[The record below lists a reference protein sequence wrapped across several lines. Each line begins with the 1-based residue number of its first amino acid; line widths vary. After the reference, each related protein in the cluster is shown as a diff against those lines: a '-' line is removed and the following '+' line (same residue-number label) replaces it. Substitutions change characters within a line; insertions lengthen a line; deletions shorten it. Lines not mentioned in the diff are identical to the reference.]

1 MVRRL
6 ARSGDIGARRGWL
19 AVVGV
24 ALALVPWA
32 TAPADARPPVRGLVY
47 ERAASPVLGELRAQL
62 GHKLRL
68 TPVTRARLRRNRRYR
83 LLVLDGH
90 SLSPA
95 ALARRRRAIGR
106 YMDRGGWVLALDVGP
121 GHFARTL
128 DRLTRFNIG
137 GAGRSSRAFLFRDA
151 VVHGHPSVIML
162 DTPRLGANG
171 TTAASAATHRGVVGD
186 QAAEVAYLMRARL
199 LRPATGVDPPDPGE
213 QDVPDYL
220 QHRQWNYTLSDAQGV
235 QAAYWNDTH
244 LCSGLECF
252 IDRVLGVPAQGH
264 QTANWVMNH
273 TFDVYL
279 DNAAGD
285 PGGDFQ
291 VVTYNLDGEFNPK
304 RPDEQFAFMYES
316 FPLRGAGGPTA
327 FLERAWWT
335 GAVDVGVTPDS
346 ATDGKLTLQATA
358 PATPDATTQYTSGD
372 EFSVG
377 FSYDP
382 SEGPGFESSYKVSNV
397 QTHTVPDWGV
407 ANLSAGN
414 ALAWEFSAR
423 NACDIRGPHY
433 SRGACFSLG
442 LNADELGQPVLPN
455 ELSRSQLQLAATG
468 RWRTKQLLADSASGT
483 LTFSLPSRVQIEDTY
498 CPPPFL
504 DFGCTDWV
512 PAWTTT
518 GPPTQ
523 SYTIDVSDVVPV
535 GIKGVTVAPNPVD
548 GSANQKAAGTV
559 TLASPA
565 RIPTTVVIFSDIR
578 NAIVGPP
585 TGSGVSRTTVSI
597 PAGQTQATFPILTNA
612 NRISPGG
619 SATAQ
624 ITAFYGTATTT
635 QLRVT
640 AEGGR

>member
-1 MVRRL
+1 MRRRL
-6 ARSGDIGARRGWL
+6 AHRCDVRVGRVLL
-19 AVVGV
+19 AAV
-24 ALALVPWA
+24 ALGVALVPWA
-32 TAPADARPPVRGLVY
+32 TARVEARPPVRGLVY
-47 ERAASPVLGELRAQL
+47 KGVSSPVLREVRALL
-62 GHKLRL
+62 GRKLRL
-68 TPVTRARLRRNRRYR
+68 AAATRARMRRNRRYR
-83 LLVLDGH
+83 LLVVDGNAI
-90 SLSPA
+90 SPA
-95 ALARRRRAIGR
+95 ELARRRRSIGR
-106 YMDRGGWVLALDVGP
+106 YMDAGGWVLALDVGP
-121 GHFARTL
+121 GHFAGAL
-128 DRLTRFNIG
+128 DRLTRFNVG
-137 GAGRSSRAFLFRDA
+137 GARSSRAFLFRDA
-151 VVHGHPSVIML
+151 LVYGHPTVLML
-162 DTPRLGANG
+162 DAPSLGSGGAGGLG
-171 TTAASAATHRGVVGD
+171 TASHRGTAAD
-186 QAAEVAYLMRARL
+186 QAGDVAQLIRARL
-199 LRPATGVDPPDPGE
+199 LRPATGVPQPDPGE

-220 QHRQWNYTLSDAQGV
+220 QHRIWSFSVSDARPV
-235 QAAYWNDTH
+235 QPAYWDDSK
-244 LCSGLECF
+244 LCSGLGCF
-252 IDRVLGVPAQGH
+252 IDRVLAVPAQGQ

-304 RPDEQFAFMYES
+304 RPDEKFAQMYDS
-316 FPLRGAGGPTA
+316 FPLRGVGGPTA

-335 GAVDVGVTPDS
+335 GAVDVGVTPDT

-382 SEGPGFESSYKVSNV
+382 AEGPGFETSYKVSNV
-397 QTHTVPDWGV
+397 STHSVPDWGV

-414 ALAWEFSAR
+414 TLAWEFSAR

-433 SRGACFSLG
+433 SRTACFSFGLG
-442 LNADELGQPVLPN
+442 ADQLGQPVLPN

-468 RWRTKQLLADSASGT
+468 RWRSKQLLADSGSGT
-483 LTFSLPSRVQIEDTY
+483 LTFSLPSRVQLEDTY
-498 CPPPFL
+498 CPPPFT

-523 SYTIDVSDVVPV
+523 SYTIDASDVVPV
-535 GIKGVTVAPNPVD
+535 GIKDLTVAPNPVD
-548 GSANQKAAGTV
+548 GSANQKATGTV

-578 NAIVGPP
+578 NATVAPADRN
-585 TGSGVSRTTVSI
+585 GVSRTTVTI
-597 PAGQTQATFPILTNA
+597 PTGQTQATFPILTNA
-612 NRISPGG
+612 NHVDPGG
-619 SATAQ
+619 SVTAQ
-624 ITAFYGTATTT
+624 LTAFYGKATTT

-640 AEGGR
+640 AESGR